1 MKINSGKA
9 LKADFMLLVVA
20 VCWGFSYYGMKIALE
35 EVTTFT
41 LNTYRFLGAFA
52 VAVILSFPKLRG
64 VNRTMLMYSGA
75 IGVVLA
81 AVYAGATIGV
91 QYTTLSNCA
100 FLCATT
106 VFFVPVLEFILYR
119 KKTSK
124 KIFFAIT
131 ICFIGIMLMTLKEDF
146 SFNLK
151 HLKGDLIS
159 LSTGVTYALE
169 IVITSKAVS
178 DKRVDPY
185 ITGVFS
191 LASCGIVM
199 LILSITME
207 NMTVPHSANVWIAVV
222 FLAVFCTG
230 VAFIIQP
237 IAQQHTEPSHVG
249 IIFSLEPVFAGIIA
263 FLFAGE
269 VLTQKQVF
277 GEVLILIALFFME
290 VDFGKMKKSRKP
302 KP

>member
-1 MKINSGKA
+1 MRINGGKA

-20 VCWGFSYYGMKIALE
+20 ICWGFSYYGMKIALK

-52 VAVILSFPKLRG
+52 VAALISFPVLKK
-64 VNRTMLMYSGA
+64 VNRIMLMYSVA

-106 VFFVPVLEFILYR
+106 VFFVPILEFLFYR

-124 KIFFAIT
+124 KIFLAVT
-131 ICFIGIMLMTLKEDF
+131 LCFIGIMLMTLKEDF

-151 HLKGDLIS
+151 NLKGDIIS

-169 IVITSKAVS
+169 IVITSKAVK
-178 DKRVDPY
+178 DERVDPY
-185 ITGVFS
+185 VTGVFS

-199 LILSITME
+199 LILSLAIE
-207 NMTVPHSANVWIAVV
+207 NMDLPHSAGGWISVV
-222 FLAVFCTG
+222 FLAIFCTG
-230 VAFIIQP
+230 LAFIIQP

-269 VLTQKQVF
+269 ILTSKQIF
-277 GEVLILIALFFME
+277 GEFIILIALFFME
-290 VDFGKMKKSRKP
+290 ADFGKKKKRDTKT
-302 KP
+302 